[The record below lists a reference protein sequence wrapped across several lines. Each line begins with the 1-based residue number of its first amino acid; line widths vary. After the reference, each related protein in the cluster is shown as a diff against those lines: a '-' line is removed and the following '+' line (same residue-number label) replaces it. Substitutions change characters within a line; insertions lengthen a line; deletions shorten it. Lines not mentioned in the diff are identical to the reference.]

1 MPTQYDMSE
10 GDELYRAILEYDLQ
24 PTRQEPNPFY
34 DPNYYHGGTSKVSRD
49 KQPWREFIQVPDGP
63 KVPKERMIGPYK
75 DTKPIKAYVTRNRG
89 RYNGDNLR
97 IKRVERVTAWEEVEN
112 Y

>member
-10 GDELYRAILEYDLQ
+10 DDDLYRAILDFEVQ
-24 PTRQEPNPFY
+24 PMRQERNPHYNPNAA
-34 DPNYYHGGTSKVSRD
+34 GTHTHPDFRK
-49 KQPWREFIQVPDGP
+49 KEMWREFIQVPDGP
-63 KVPKERMIGPYK
+63 EITKQRMIGPYK

-89 RYNGDNLR
+89 RHNSKNLR
-97 IKRVERVTAWEEVEN
+97 INRIERATAWEEVTD